1 MNIYEK
7 LNQARCKIQ
16 NLNIKPTGKND
27 YSGYSYFDLS
37 DILPHI
43 NSICAEL
50 KMTCLL
56 SFGTECATLDIINAE
71 KTDER
76 ITFLSPMSKASLK
89 GCHDVQ
95 NLGAVITY
103 LTRYLYIMAFSIV
116 EHEVLDKKHNPY
128 DDNKS
133 ESNSNN
139 KQIQKMVYTINQAL
153 EQGVISDEKQISEAE
168 GYIDR
173 ADIKGLTMVYNYLM
187 GGKK

>member
-16 NLNIKPTGKND
+16 NMNIKPTGKND

-43 NSICAEL
+43 NSICADL

-116 EHEVLDKKHNPY
+116 EHEFLDKKHNPY
-128 DDNKS
+128 EEEKTD
-133 ESNSNN
+133 N
-139 KQIQKMVYTINQAL
+139 KQIQKMVDTINKAMI
-153 EQGVISDEKQISEAE
+153 EGVITDEKQIKEAQ

-173 ADIKGLTMVYNYLM
+173 ADIKGLTMVYNWLT